1 MCDLIYDLMMRL
13 NELIDTIID
22 TDYEDWTYDDE
33 HGIRV
38 LKADL
43 SIFIQER
50 RKPFDIESNV
60 EPRTF
65 DEKWATRFPDRKAYP
80 VVFDLW
86 FGNSLVKSYY
96 FATVDGGRADL
107 PYPRAADDLTIT
119 HEEYAVARAV
129 NNGPS
134 RVDFDRHIL
143 RFRVE

>member
-50 RKPFDIESNV
+50 RGSGTRWSKPITSPRWMEGGQIYRTL
-60 EPRTF
+60 EPRMT
-65 DEKWATRFPDRKAYP
+65 
-80 VVFDLW
+80 
-86 FGNSLVKSYY
+86 
-96 FATVDGGRADL
+96 
-107 PYPRAADDLTIT
+107 
-119 HEEYAVARAV
+119 
-129 NNGPS
+129 
-134 RVDFDRHIL
+134 
-143 RFRVE
+143 